1 MANLQHSDVRNRL
14 LRALPSEDF
23 AALVPAMRP
32 EAIPLRRVLIS
43 ANTRIA
49 TVYFVEAGIVS
60 VTSDAPSGRVEVGL
74 LGREALVGAAPI
86 LLDDDRSPYTHFVQA
101 DGRTLAIDVPDL
113 RAETER
119 RPALR
124 RLLHRYVQTQLVQ
137 AAQTAFA
144 NARGGT
150 PTRLARWLLMCHD
163 RSESDEITVTQEFM
177 SLMLGVE
184 RLGVTMALRAL
195 VKDGLV
201 AKRRGSV
208 QIIDRERLLDLAGDG
223 YGLAETEYARLIEGS
238 DYPEAR

>member
-1 MANLQHSDVRNRL
+1 MLAPL
-14 LRALPSEDF
+14 LR
-23 AALVPAMRP
+23 P
-32 EAIPLRRVLIS
+32 ETIPLRRVLIS

-60 VTSDAPSGRVEVGL
+60 ITSDAPSGRVEIGL
-74 LGREALVGAAPI
+74 LGREALVGAAAV

-101 DGRTLAIDVPDL
+101 AGHTLAVDVLDL
-113 RAETER
+113 RAEIER

-124 RLLHRYVQTQLVQ
+124 RLLHRYIQTQYVQT
-137 AAQTAFA
+137 AQTAFT

-150 PTRLARWLLMCHD
+150 PIRLARWLLMCHD

-184 RLGVTMALRAL
+184 RPGVTMALRTL
-195 VKDGLV
+195 EKDGLI
-201 AKRRGSV
+201 AKSRGRV

-223 YGLAETEYARLIEGS
+223 YGLAETEYARLIEGA
-238 DYPEAR
+238 DDPEAR